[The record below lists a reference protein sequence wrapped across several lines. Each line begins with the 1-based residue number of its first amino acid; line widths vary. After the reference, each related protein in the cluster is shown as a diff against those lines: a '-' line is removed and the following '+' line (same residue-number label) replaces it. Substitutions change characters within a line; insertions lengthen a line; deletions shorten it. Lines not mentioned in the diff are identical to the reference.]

1 MAIPDKT
8 KNVHPR
14 LVISAALEALLV
26 ATTMSHA
33 NKRTTEVR
41 TAVATFELIP
51 VTLADSARIAVAAA
65 KSADNIDQASQ
76 FINRHDYLQAAMT
89 RQR

>member
-1 MAIPDKT
+1 MAIPDKS

-51 VTLADSARIAVAAA
+51 VTPTFARIAVAAA

-76 FINRHDYLQAAMT
+76 RPQS
-89 RQR
+89 QRPHGAWH

>member
-1 MAIPDKT
+1 MAIPDKA

-51 VTLADSARIAVAAA
+51 VTPTFARIAVAAA
-65 KSADNIDQASQ
+65 KSADNIDQATQ
-76 FINRHDYLQAAMT
+76 FINRSDYLQAAMT